1 MQDYYKVTDNFL
13 DTGTY
18 NTLSNELLMPSF
30 PWYPSSIDAEENEG
44 NKLRNMQFVH
54 YFYENNMAMDGCN
67 ILFPLVKKIDP
78 LAVLRIKGNI
88 TLQHDTQLK
97 HNLHVDIT
105 NTTNPTVMVSI
116 FYLNTNNGWTE
127 FEDGVKIHSVANRLV
142 TFPNYIKHTS
152 VSCSD
157 QTYRMVLNLNYIIS
171 DPQNEETI

>member
-13 DTGTY
+13 DTGTF
-18 NTLSNELLMPSF
+18 NTLSNELLMPTF
-30 PWYPSSIDAEENEG
+30 PWYPSSIDAEDHESNR
-44 NKLRNMQFVH
+44 LRNMQFVH

-97 HNLHVDIT
+97 HDLHVDIT
-105 NTTNPTVMVSI
+105 NTTNPSVMESI
-116 FYLNTNNGWTE
+116 FYMNTNNGWTE
-127 FEDGVKIHSVANRLV
+127 FEDCVKIHSVANRLV

-157 QTYRMVLNLNYIIS
+157 QTYRMVLNLNYVIS
-171 DPQNEETI
+171 DP

>member
-1 MQDYYKVTDNFL
+1 MQDYYKITDNFL
-13 DTGTY
+13 DTGTF

-30 PWYPSSIDAEENEG
+30 PWYPSSIDAEEHEG

-116 FYLNTNNGWTE
+116 FYMNTNNGWTE
-127 FEDGVKIHSVANRLV
+127 FENGDKVESVANRIIIFDSDTIHTGTTCTDEKVRVLIN
-142 TFPNYIKHTS
+142 FNYA
-152 VSCSD
+152 
-157 QTYRMVLNLNYIIS
+157 
-171 DPQNEETI
+171 

>member
-1 MQDYYKVTDNFL
+1 
-13 DTGTY
+13 
-18 NTLSNELLMPSF
+18 MPSV
-30 PWYPSSIDAEENEG
+30 PWYPSRIDAEESEG

-116 FYLNTNNGWTE
+116 FYMNTNNGWTE

-157 QTYRMVLNLNYIIS
+157 QTYRMVLNLNYVIS
-171 DPQNEETI
+171 DP

>member
-1 MQDYYKVTDNFL
+1 
-13 DTGTY
+13 
-18 NTLSNELLMPSF
+18 
-30 PWYPSSIDAEENEG
+30 
-44 NKLRNMQFVH
+44 
-54 YFYENNMAMDGCN
+54 MAMDGCN

-116 FYLNTNNGWTE
+116 FYMNTNNGWTE

-157 QTYRMVLNLNYIIS
+157 QTYRMVLNLNYVIS
-171 DPQNEETI
+171 DP

>member
-1 MQDYYKVTDNFL
+1 MQDYYKITDNFL
-13 DTGTY
+13 DTGTF

-30 PWYPSSIDAEENEG
+30 PWYPSSIDAEEHEG

-116 FYLNTNNGWTE
+116 FYMNTNNGWTE
-127 FEDGVKIHSVANRLV
+127 FKGGDKIDCVQNRIV
-142 TFPNYIKHTS
+142 TFNSNMMHTGYTCTDQKRKMVINFNYGK
-152 VSCSD
+152 
-157 QTYRMVLNLNYIIS
+157 N
-171 DPQNEETI
+171 

>member
-13 DTGTY
+13 DTGTF
-18 NTLSNELLMPSF
+18 NTLSNELLMPTF
-30 PWYPSSIDAEENEG
+30 PWYPSSIDAEDHESNR
-44 NKLRNMQFVH
+44 LRNMQFVH

-127 FEDGVKIHSVANRLV
+127 FEDGTKIHSVANRLV

>member
-1 MQDYYKVTDNFL
+1 MQDYYKITDNFL
-13 DTGTY
+13 DTGTF

-30 PWYPSSIDAEENEG
+30 PWYPSSIDAEEHEG

-116 FYLNTNNGWTE
+116 FYMNTNNGWTE

-142 TFPNYIKHTS
+142 TFPIYIKHTS

-157 QTYRMVLNLNYIIS
+157 QTYRMVLNLNYVIS
-171 DPQNEETI
+171 DP

>member
-1 MQDYYKVTDNFL
+1 MQDYYKITDNFL
-13 DTGTY
+13 DTGTF

-30 PWYPSSIDAEENEG
+30 PWYPSSIDAEEHEG

-116 FYLNTNNGWTE
+116 FYMNTNNGWTE

-157 QTYRMVLNLNYIIS
+157 QTNRMVLNLNYVIS
-171 DPQNEETI
+171 DP